1 MIWAKP
7 LNSSNKSNDM
17 YISELQHW
25 DKVYSTI
32 AADEVSWFQRYPKT
46 SMAFLELFNLPLNA
60 NIIDI
65 GGGDSYFADALIDK
79 GYQNI
84 WVLDIS
90 AKAIERAKQRLG
102 ERASKVHWIV
112 SDITEFAPTVQFDFW
127 HDRAAFH
134 FLTTEDKIYKYV
146 SIAESAIKKNGYLIL
161 GTFSEKG
168 PAKCSGL
175 EVSQYSEVSMS
186 SRFEIEF
193 DRIKCIQEDHTTP
206 SNAVQHFLFCSFKK
220 K

>member
-1 MIWAKP
+1 MS
-7 LNSSNKSNDM
+7 NSYK
-17 YISELQHW
+17 QHW
-25 DKVYSTI
+25 ENVFTTK
-32 AADEVSWFQRYPKT
+32 AENEVSWFQPYPKT
-46 SMAFLELFNLPLNA
+46 SMAFVELFNLGLDA

-65 GGGDSYFADALIDK
+65 GGGDSHFVDALLDK

-84 WVLDIS
+84 YVLDIS
-90 AKAIERAKQRLG
+90 ATAIERAKQRLG

-112 SDITEFAPTVQFDFW
+112 SDITKFQPPVQFDFW

-146 SIAESAIKKNGYLIL
+146 SIAEEAVKKNGYLIL
-161 GTFSEKG
+161 GTFSETG

-175 EVSQYSEVSMS
+175 EIRQYSEVSMS
-186 SRFEIEF
+186 ARFEIAFE
-193 DRIKCIQEDHTTP
+193 RIKCIKEDHITP
-206 SNAVQHFLFCSFKK
+206 LHTIQNFLFCSFKK